1 MCLCVCECFF
11 LVWCGADSVCVL
23 GVVWV
28 SVGVLV
34 SVWRGLA
41 CACMLFSV
49 CMYVGYRECWC
60 VE

>member
-1 MCLCVCECFF
+1 MFF
-11 LVWCGADSVCVL
+11 LVWCGLVSVCVL
-23 GVVWV
+23 GADWV

-41 CACMLFSV
+41 CACMLFTV
-49 CMYVGYRECWC
+49 CMYVGCRACWY